1 MIIGEISFCDFVGYN
16 IKSDDTKKYIL
27 DNIHNKYGIKI
38 ITKHF
43 EKYDDRLLTNLQN
56 KPHLLSLRTNGN
68 PYFLCLTK
76 LNFVNYCIFI
86 DKKIQQ
92 GYCFPR
98 MIIAHFH
105 FHDSLFDDTILD
117 GEMVKNVDETWSYLV
132 NDMIVH
138 KGQHLL
144 DLNVV
149 RRLNMVYTLL
159 ASDFTKDENDICKIM
174 VKKYFKYTDTSYIL
188 NEYVQTVPYTC
199 RGIYFK
205 PLFLKFKDILLNFDD
220 NLIKKVERTKYK
232 HVKSFLLNEDKHEI
246 IQSQSLL
253 NNEDI
258 DACSVASGAS
268 SLSTSSSSKCSVSST
283 SSINTINIEK
293 RHFLV
298 RKTNLPDVYEL
309 HDKNMVYVSYA
320 CVPSLTISRYL
331 RELFENKNIVDIV
344 EVECYFSQQ
353 FKKWLPI
360 LQ

>member
-27 DNIHNKYGIKI
+27 DNIQNKYGIKI

-43 EKYDDRLLTNLQN
+43 EKYDERLLTNLQD

-117 GEMVKNVDETWSYLV
+117 GEMVKNVGGTWSYLI

-149 RRLNMVYTLL
+149 RRLNMIYKML
-159 ASDFTKDENDICKIM
+159 ANDFTKDENDICKIM
-174 VKKYFKYTDTSYIL
+174 VKKYFKYTDTQYIL

-232 HVKSFLLNEDKHEI
+232 HVKSFLLNEDKHDI
-246 IQSQSLL
+246 SQNQSLP
-253 NNEDI
+253 NNDDDI
-258 DACSVASGAS
+258 ETCSVASGA
-268 SLSTSSSSKCSVSST
+268 SSSKCSVSST
-283 SSINTINIEK
+283 SSTSSTSNTINTEK
-293 RHFLV
+293 RRLLV

-309 HDKNMVYVSYA
+309 HDKNMVYLSYA
-320 CVPSLTISRYL
+320 CVPSLTVSRYL

-344 EVECYFSQQ
+344 EVDCYFSQQ

-360 LQ
+360 V